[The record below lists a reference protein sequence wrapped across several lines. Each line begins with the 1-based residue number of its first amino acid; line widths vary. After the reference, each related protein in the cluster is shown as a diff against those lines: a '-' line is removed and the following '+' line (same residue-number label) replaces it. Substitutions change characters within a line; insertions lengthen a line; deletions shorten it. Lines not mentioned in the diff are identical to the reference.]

1 MSEWAS
7 VWIKFSHPFP
17 ADGLCPNLFSAP
29 NLHLFLPTPIRQR
42 KSLCKSSVPKR
53 HKIAATNSQIPGLWS
68 LPPPEKLHLQRERR
82 GLGQCIVACAPNMR
96 QVWWRW
102 ERKLGWNA
110 QFATE
115 EMAAAWGVPYP
126 ELSSLTDFPHTKKR
140 ENLKL
145 SLTEISGNDIAN
157 NAKVQDLTSWRWIN
171 EESG

>member
-17 ADGLCPNLFSAP
+17 ADGLCPSLFSAP

-68 LPPPEKLHLQRERR
+68 LPPPEKLHLQPSK
-82 GLGQCIVACAPNMR
+82 GLVSSVVQHARPICD
-96 QVWWRW
+96 VWWRW

-115 EMAAAWGVPYP
+115 EMAAVWGVSSDWRHHSKIFPKRMLKGKHGWKFR
-126 ELSSLTDFPHTKKR
+126 LSFFEDQNSYYIFQT
-140 ENLKL
+140 
-145 SLTEISGNDIAN
+145 
-157 NAKVQDLTSWRWIN
+157 
-171 EESG
+171 